1 MRKGLRALFSFRL
14 QVPYPFVER
23 PRRGA
28 VLLAAFPTTGAVR
41 FAKPFVSPARRLA
54 ARCCLGTSEVWL
66 SHSRGARFI
75 APWTAFVRLLLWL
88 PRSTEPSQG
97 QRFGIAALRRPL
109 RRSAKVASD
118 LGDRGN
124 SPGMDRTSLPARY
137 QVALGDVR
145 LELGFRV
152 QACHGQG
159 ARHRKRLHRSSRRRE
174 RVEGFR
180 EPGIRRLS
188 ERVSTGVGSWEKYPS
203 TC

>member
-1 MRKGLRALFSFRL
+1 MPLSRRPGPYVSRSPSSRQRGGLP
-14 QVPYPFVER
+14 QD
-23 PRRGA
+23 
-28 VLLAAFPTTGAVR
+28 AASAHQKCGCRTP
-41 FAKPFVSPARRLA
+41 
-54 ARCCLGTSEVWL
+54 
-66 SHSRGARFI
+66 GARFI

>member
-1 MRKGLRALFSFRL
+1 MPLSRRPGPYVSRSPSSRQRGGLPQDAASAHQKCGCRTPGGGSIHCTLDRLRAP
-14 QVPYPFVER
+14 V
-23 PRRGA
+23 A
-28 VLLAAFPTTGAVR
+28 LAATFDRAV
-41 FAKPFVSPARRLA
+41 
-54 ARCCLGTSEVWL
+54 
-66 SHSRGARFI
+66 
-75 APWTAFVRLLLWL
+75 
-88 PRSTEPSQG
+88 PRP
-97 QRFGIAALRRPL
+97 ALRRPL

-180 EPGIRRLS
+180 EPGIRRLP

>member
-1 MRKGLRALFSFRL
+1 MPLSRRPGPYVSRSPSSRQRGGLP
-14 QVPYPFVER
+14 QD
-23 PRRGA
+23 
-28 VLLAAFPTTGAVR
+28 AASAHQKCGCRTPG
-41 FAKPFVSPARRLA
+41 
-54 ARCCLGTSEVWL
+54 
-66 SHSRGARFI
+66 GARFI

-118 LGDRGN
+118 LGDGGN

-180 EPGIRRLS
+180 EPGIRRLP

>member
-1 MRKGLRALFSFRL
+1 MPLSRRPGPYVSRSPSSRQRGGLP
-14 QVPYPFVER
+14 QD
-23 PRRGA
+23 
-28 VLLAAFPTTGAVR
+28 AASAHQKCGCRTPGGLD
-41 FAKPFVSPARRLA
+41 SLY
-54 ARCCLGTSEVWL
+54 LG
-66 SHSRGARFI
+66 
-75 APWTAFVRLLLWL
+75 PVRLLLWL

-118 LGDRGN
+118 LGDGGN

-152 QACHGQG
+152 QACHGQC

-180 EPGIRRLS
+180 EPGIRRLP